1 MPRRVRIDLAYDGTA
16 YEGWQ
21 IQPGR
26 FTVQGVLE
34 EALTRLHGGVRV
46 KVRGAGR
53 TDSGVHARAQ
63 VADAE
68 VDDRFPDGE
77 LHGALLSIL
86 PGDIRAARV
95 VSTGAAFHAQH
106 DARGKTYVYFVDRS
120 RSGSPFL
127 ARYAHQ
133 EPRALDE
140 AAIDDALAR
149 LPGTRDWSG
158 FAGAAC
164 VVADRVRA
172 LTEARRCAV
181 RPGLDAFVFSAD
193 GFLTHMVRNL
203 VGTVLDVG
211 RGRFTPA
218 RVDEVIVSKD
228 RGVAGATA
236 PARGLWLWHVD
247 YGGAGDADAH
257 NPVPPLW

>member
-1 MPRRVRIDLAYDGTA
+1 VPRRVRIDLAYDGTG

-34 EALTRLHGGVRV
+34 EALTRLHGGTRV

-53 TDSGVHARAQ
+53 TDSGVHARTQ

-68 VDDRFPDGE
+68 VDDRFPDDE
-77 LHGALLSIL
+77 LHGALLAIL
-86 PGDIRAARV
+86 PGDVRVARV
-95 VSTGAAFHAQH
+95 VSAAAAFHAQH

-120 RSGSPFL
+120 HAGSPFL
-127 ARYAHQ
+127 ARYAHH
-133 EPRALDE
+133 EARPLDE
-140 AAIDDALAR
+140 AAMDRALAR

-164 VVADRVRA
+164 VVADRVRT
-172 LTEARRCAV
+172 LTEARRRTV
-181 RPGLDAFVFSAD
+181 RPGLEAYVFTAD

-203 VGTVLDVG
+203 IGTVLDIG

-218 RVDEVIVSKD
+218 RVDEIVASKD
-228 RGVAGATA
+228 RGLAGATA
-236 PARGLWLWHVD
+236 PARGLWLWSVD
-247 YGGAGDADAH
+247 YGDGGDADAA